1 MASVRLTAM
10 RCIALLAVGA
20 VLAACGQSAGSGGAS
35 GGKQQLRVGVIYLD
49 SQGFYAY
56 VKKGI
61 ETAAAQDSELKLLG
75 NNAQGDAAKESS
87 FMSTLVASNVDAI
100 ITSAVSATASTP
112 AIAAASKAG
121 IPVVCYN
128 TCINDADAKKYVWGY
143 VLSDPY
149 VFGKKLGEQA
159 GKYFTSQKIDK
170 PKIAILNCDF
180 VEVCKERKRGFKDGL
195 AESVPGAQYVADQ
208 EGAVVDKAT
217 PVAENIIT
225 ANPELDAF
233 YAVAGGGTLA
243 GIKAVTTRSRVG
255 KTVVFGSD
263 MTVDIAKA
271 LVDGSILKAEID
283 VPAQTVGK
291 LAYEAARKA
300 SSGAK
305 NDSFVIPVD
314 PILYTA
320 DDKATNEKW
329 LTEHADGIP

>member
-1 MASVRLTAM
+1 VASVRLKVARYVTF
-10 RCIALLAVGA
+10 
-20 VLAACGQSAGSGGAS
+20 LAAAALVAGCGQAAGSGS
-35 GGKQQLRVGVIYLD
+35 GGQLRIGAIYLD
-49 SQGFYAY
+49 SQGFYAG

-61 ETAAAQDSELKLLG
+61 ETAAAKDSQLKLLG

-87 FMSTLVASNVDAI
+87 FMSTLVASKVDAM
-100 ITSAVSATASTP
+100 ITSAVSATASVP

-121 IPVVCYN
+121 IPVICYN

-159 GKYFTSQKIDK
+159 GKYFTSQKIAN
-170 PKIAILNCDF
+170 PKIAVLNCDF

-195 AESVPGAQYVADQ
+195 AETVPGADYVADQ

-225 ANPELDAF
+225 ANPNLDAF

-243 GIKAVTTRSRVG
+243 GIKAVTTRDRVG

-300 SSGAK
+300 SGGAK

-320 DDKATNEKW
+320 DDKPTNEKW
-329 LTEHADGIP
+329 LTEHSDGIP

>member
-1 MASVRLTAM
+1 VASIRLKVARYVTFLAAA
-10 RCIALLAVGA
+10 ALLAG
-20 VLAACGQSAGSGGAS
+20 CGSAAGSGA
-35 GGKQQLRVGVIYLD
+35 GGQLRIGAIYLD
-49 SQGFYAY
+49 SQGFYAG

-61 ETAAAQDSELKLLG
+61 ETAAAKDSQLKLLG

-87 FMSTLVASNVDAI
+87 FMSTLVASKVDAI
-100 ITSAVSATASTP
+100 ITSAVSATASVP

-128 TCINDADAKKYVWGY
+128 TCVNDADAKKYVWGY

-159 GKYFTSQKIDK
+159 GKYFTSQKVAN
-170 PKIAILNCDF
+170 PKIAVLNCDF

-195 AESVPGAQYVADQ
+195 AASVPGAQYVADQ

-225 ANPELDAF
+225 ANPNLDAF

-243 GIKAVTTRSRVG
+243 GIKAVTTRDRVG

-271 LVDGSILKAEID
+271 LVDGGILKAEID
-283 VPAQTVGK
+283 VPAQTAGK

-300 SSGAK
+300 SGGAK

-329 LTEHADGIP
+329 LTEHSDGIP

>member
-1 MASVRLTAM
+1 MASVRSKVA
-10 RCIALLAVGA
+10 RCVAALAAGALLAG
-20 VLAACGQSAGSGGAS
+20 CGPGDSGAS
-35 GGKQQLRVGVIYLD
+35 NLRFGAIYLD
-49 SQGFYAY
+49 SQGFYAG

-61 ETAAAQDSELKLLG
+61 ETAAAKDSHLKLLG

-87 FMSTLVASNVDAI
+87 FMSTMVASKVDAI
-100 ITSAVSATASTP
+100 ITSAVSATASVP
-112 AIAAASKAG
+112 SVAAASKAG
-121 IPVVCYN
+121 IPVICYN

-149 VFGKKLGEQA
+149 VFGKRLGEQA
-159 GKYFTSQKIDK
+159 GKYFTGQKITN
-170 PKIAILNCDF
+170 PKIAVLNCDF

-195 AESVPGAQYVADQ
+195 KETVPGAQYVADQ

-225 ANPELDAF
+225 ANPNLDAF

-243 GIKAVTTRSRVG
+243 GVKAVTTRNRVG

-271 LVDGSILKAEID
+271 LVDGRILKAEID

-291 LAYEAARKA
+291 LSYEAARKA
-300 SSGAK
+300 ANGEK
-305 NDSFVIPVD
+305 NTSFVIPVQ

>member
-1 MASVRLTAM
+1 VARYVTFLAAA
-10 RCIALLAVGA
+10 ALLAG
-20 VLAACGQSAGSGGAS
+20 CGSAAGSGA
-35 GGKQQLRVGVIYLD
+35 GGQLRIGAIYLD
-49 SQGFYAY
+49 SQGFYAG

-61 ETAAAQDSELKLLG
+61 ETAAAKDSQLKLLG

-87 FMSTLVASNVDAI
+87 FMSTLVASKVDAI
-100 ITSAVSATASTP
+100 ITSAVSATASVP

-128 TCINDADAKKYVWGY
+128 TCVNDADAKKYVWGY

-159 GKYFTSQKIDK
+159 GKYFTSQKVAN
-170 PKIAILNCDF
+170 PKIAVLNCDF

-195 AESVPGAQYVADQ
+195 AASVPGAQYVADQ

-225 ANPELDAF
+225 ANPNLDAF

-243 GIKAVTTRSRVG
+243 GIKAVTTRDRVG

-271 LVDGSILKAEID
+271 LVDGGILKAEID
-283 VPAQTVGK
+283 VPAQTAGK

-300 SSGAK
+300 SGGAK

-329 LTEHADGIP
+329 LTEHSDGIP